1 MDMHE
6 AARWAPAAGNSQ
18 PRKFIVLISP
28 EVRKVSADAIPTGRF
43 VSSAP
48 LRIAVRIN
56 LKASSHPIH
65 DGAAA
70 T

>member
-1 MDMHE
+1 MGTVS
-6 AARWAPAAGNSQ
+6 RKQPASE
-18 PRKFIVLISP
+18 VHSSEEP
-28 EVRKVSADAIPTGRF
+28 EVGKVSADTIATGRF
-43 VSSAP
+43 VSSTP

-56 LKASSHPIH
+56 PKASSHPIQ

>member
-1 MDMHE
+1 MGTVS
-6 AARWAPAAGNSQ
+6 RKQPALEVDS
-18 PRKFIVLISP
+18 SEEP
-28 EVRKVSADAIPTGRF
+28 EVRKVSADPIPTGRF

-48 LRIAVRIN
+48 LGIAVRIN
-56 LKASSHPIH
+56 PKASSHPTE

>member
-1 MDMHE
+1 MDMPD
-6 AARWAPAAGNSQ
+6 AGKWAPSAGNSQ
-18 PRKFIVLISP
+18 PWKLIVLMSP
-28 EVRKVSADAIPTGRF
+28 EVRKAPADPIPTGRF

-56 LKASSHPIH
+56 PKASSHPTE
-65 DGAAA
+65 DGPAA

>member
-1 MDMHE
+1 MGTVS
-6 AARWAPAAGNSQ
+6 RKQPALEVDS
-18 PRKFIVLISP
+18 SEEP

-56 LKASSHPIH
+56 PKASSHPTE